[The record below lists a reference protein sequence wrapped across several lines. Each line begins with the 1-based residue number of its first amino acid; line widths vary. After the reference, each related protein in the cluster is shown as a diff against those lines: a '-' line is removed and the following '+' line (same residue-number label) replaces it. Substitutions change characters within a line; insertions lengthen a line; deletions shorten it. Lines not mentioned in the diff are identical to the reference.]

1 MLYVIIGDY
10 MVDLESKFRGTL
22 LGVAVGDALG
32 ATYEGAS
39 YKSTMGLLPKSILQT
54 ALIYGEGKLR
64 YTDDT
69 LMTIALAK
77 SILEA
82 GEFNPELAMQKYYE
96 WYLTGDL
103 RGIGITTNKA
113 LHNYHVTKDWKNSG
127 VLSQWSAGNGT
138 AMRVSPLALYHL
150 SSPLDLL
157 YRDVRRDAVLTHRN
171 ELSVTGS
178 LVVALAVRFA
188 INEEEKFNF
197 IPKILSVLESFG
209 LKNEVYQK
217 LVDIDELIYNK
228 PNDPQDVALEI
239 GNSGF
244 VVESVAIALYQ
255 FITRNT
261 FEDVIYYTIT
271 CGGDTDTNAS
281 IAGAIAGAYYSEK
294 AIPEI
299 YLSRL
304 ERLEELIALA
314 NGLYKLYTL
323 KQKTNTTLH

>member
-1 MLYVIIGDY
+1 MAN
-10 MVDLESKFRGTL
+10 LEGKFRGAI

-32 ATYEGAS
+32 AAYEGAS
-39 YKSTMGLLPKSILQT
+39 YKSTMGLLPKSIFQT

-82 GEFNPELAMQKYYE
+82 EEFNPELTMQKYYE
-96 WYLTGDL
+96 WYMTGDL

-113 LHNYHVTKDWKNSG
+113 LHNYHLTKDWKNSG

-150 SSPLDLL
+150 DSPLDEL
-157 YRDVRRDAVLTHRN
+157 YRDLRRDAILTHRN
-171 ELSVTGS
+171 ELSITGS
-178 LVVALAVRFA
+178 LVVALTIRLA

-197 IPKILSVLESFG
+197 IPKILEILESFG

-217 LVDIDELIYNK
+217 LVDIDELIYSR
-228 PNDPQDVALEI
+228 PGDARDVALEI

-244 VVESVAIALYQ
+244 IVESVGVALYQ
-255 FITRNT
+255 FIVRNT
-261 FEDVIYYTIT
+261 FEDTVYYTIL

-281 IAGAIAGAYYSEK
+281 IAGAIAGAYYSDK
-294 AIPEI
+294 AIPKK

-304 ERLEELIALA
+304 ENLDELVALA
-314 NGLYKLYTL
+314 NGLHQLYINN
-323 KQKTNTTLH
+323 KKAEEPQ